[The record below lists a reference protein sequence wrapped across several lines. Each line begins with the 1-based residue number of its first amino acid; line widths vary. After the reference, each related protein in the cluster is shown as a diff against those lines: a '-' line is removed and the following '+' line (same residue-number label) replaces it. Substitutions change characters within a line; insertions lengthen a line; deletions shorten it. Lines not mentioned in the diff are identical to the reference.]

1 MFKKVS
7 LTAMTVL
14 ALGAQLVSPF
24 TAFADSAFK
33 LGGNFE
39 TSGPHAAYGTP
50 MKKAFELYLKQYN
63 EQGGFDGKEIEWV
76 VYDNKSDI
84 TESASVASRL
94 VSDEVVGVVGPGTT
108 GSVLAEAPVL
118 DQAQIPH
125 VLPAASGDGLTLDS
139 QGNVLEYLYRVCF
152 EDSYQGAAGG
162 QFAATEL
169 GKTKAAVLEDSG
181 NDFAKGI
188 AASFKE
194 TFEKNGGEVVVNE
207 SFAEGDQDFS
217 AIISTL
223 LSSDVDVIYFAGY
236 YTEGG
241 MFIKQAR
248 EMGLDQP
255 IVSGDGF
262 TSPTLVELSGGMAD
276 DIYYTSGFSE
286 MLESEKLDAFL
297 KSYKEEYGEDADQFA
312 ALSFDATALLVDAVE
327 RAGSTDPQAVT
338 KALNETKDFEGVT
351 GTFSMDELHN
361 PEKPV
366 LVLEMQQGEVI
377 KATPV
382 EVN

>member
-377 KATPV
+377 KVTPV

>member
-351 GTFSMDELHN
+351 GTFSMNELHN

-366 LVLEMQQGEVI
+366 LVLEMQQGKVI

>member
-1 MFKKVS
+1 MFKKLS

-14 ALGAQLVSPF
+14 ALGAQLASPF
-24 TAFADSAFK
+24 TAFAESAFK

-63 EQGGFDGKEIEWV
+63 EQGGFEGKEVEWV

-94 VSDEVVGVVGPGTT
+94 VSDGVVGVVGPGTT

-118 DQAQIPH
+118 DQAKIPH

-139 QGNVLEYLYRVCF
+139 QGDVLEYLYRVCF

-194 TFEKNGGEVVVNE
+194 AFEKNGGEVVVNE

-223 LSSDVDVIYFAGY
+223 LSNDVDVIYFAGY

-286 MLESEKLDAFL
+286 KLESEKLDAFL

-312 ALSFDATALLVDAVE
+312 ALSFDATGLLVDAIE
-327 RAGSTDPQAVT
+327 RAGSTDPEAVT

-351 GTFSMDELHN
+351 GKFSIDELHN
-361 PEKPV
+361 PQKPV
-366 LVLEMQQGEVI
+366 LVLEMQQGEVV

>member
-94 VSDEVVGVVGPGTT
+94 VSDEVVGVVGPATT

-351 GTFSMDELHN
+351 GTFSMNELHN

>member
-351 GTFSMDELHN
+351 GTFSMNELHN

>member
-255 IVSGDGF
+255 IISGDGF